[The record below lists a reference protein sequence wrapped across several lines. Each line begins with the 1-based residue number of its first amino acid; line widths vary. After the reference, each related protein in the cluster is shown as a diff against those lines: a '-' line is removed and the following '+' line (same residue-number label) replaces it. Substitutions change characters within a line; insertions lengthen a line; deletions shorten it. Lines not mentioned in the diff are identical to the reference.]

1 MLRALHDLRVATVS
15 ELAKAAGVSRP
26 TTEEALA
33 TLVTQGLAA
42 EVRPEPAAARAVGR
56 PARRFEF
63 NARVGH
69 VVGVDVGVGE
79 IRAVTVD
86 LRGTVVA
93 QESALIRADSST
105 EVRLGEAR
113 SVMRRCAKAARV
125 EHADILAVGVAST
138 GIIDDNGRVAL
149 SFRLPDLPGTDL
161 SEALRV
167 FGTAPVL
174 VGNDARL
181 GTLAESWLGAARGI
195 GDVVNVVTGRHL
207 TAGIMLDGVVR
218 LGRHGAAGEIAV
230 LPEAGWRAALELIES
245 QGDPI
250 ALFAAAGAGDAAAI
264 ATVDRFTA
272 DLSVGIAALVLAVDP
287 DCVVV
292 SGPLARA
299 GEHLLAPLRTQLAR
313 RCLFPLDVRA
323 STLGPDAVALGAA
336 KLALTEVERDLF
348 DSVH

>member
-1 MLRALHDLRVATVS
+1 M
-15 ELAKAAGVSRP
+15 RP
-26 TTEEALA
+26 
-33 TLVTQGLAA
+33 
-42 EVRPEPAAARAVGR
+42 VGR

-63 NARVGH
+63 NARAGY
-69 VVGVDVGVGE
+69 VVGVDVGVSE

-93 QESALIRADSST
+93 HEYALIGASSST
-105 EVRLGEAR
+105 KERLGEAR

-125 EHADILAVGVAST
+125 KHADIFGVGVAST
-138 GIIDDNGRVAL
+138 GIIDDDGRVVL
-149 SFRLPDLPGTDL
+149 SFRLPDLPGTNL
-161 SEALRV
+161 SEALSV
-167 FGTAPVL
+167 FGAAPVL

-207 TAGIMLDGVVR
+207 TAGIMLDGAVR

-245 QGDPI
+245 QGDPM
-250 ALFAAAGAGDAAAI
+250 ALFAAAGAGDGAAI
-264 ATVDRFTA
+264 TTVDRFAA

-292 SGPLARA
+292 SGPLAEA
-299 GEHLLAPLRTQLAR
+299 GEHLLAPLRTHLAQ
-313 RCLFPLDVRA
+313 RCLFPLEVKA
-323 STLGPDAVALGAA
+323 STLGPDAIALGAA
-336 KLALTEVERDLF
+336 RLALTEVERDLF
-348 DSVH
+348 DVI

>member
-1 MLRALHDLRVATVS
+1 M
-15 ELAKAAGVSRP
+15 
-26 TTEEALA
+26 
-33 TLVTQGLAA
+33 
-42 EVRPEPAAARAVGR
+42 
-56 PARRFEF
+56 
-63 NARVGH
+63 
-69 VVGVDVGVGE
+69 VGVDVGVSE

-93 QESALIRADSST
+93 HESALIAANSST
-105 EVRLGEAR
+105 DERLTQAR

-125 EHADILAVGVAST
+125 EDTGVFGVGVAST
-138 GIIDDNGRVAL
+138 GIIDNNGQVIL
-149 SFRLPDLPGTDL
+149 SFRIPDLAGTDL

-207 TAGIMLDGVVR
+207 TAGVMLDGAVR

-245 QGDPI
+245 QGDPM
-250 ALFAAAGAGDAAAI
+250 ALFAAAGAGEDAAI
-264 ATVDRFTA
+264 ATVDQFAA
-272 DLSVGIAALVLAVDP
+272 DLSVGIAAIVLTVDP

-292 SGPLARA
+292 SGPLAEA
-299 GEHLLAPLRTQLAR
+299 GEHLLAPLRTHLAQ
-313 RCLFPLDVRA
+313 RCLFPIDVKA

-336 KLALTEVERDLF
+336 RLALTQVERDLF
-348 DSVH
+348 DVEQVEKGRGWG